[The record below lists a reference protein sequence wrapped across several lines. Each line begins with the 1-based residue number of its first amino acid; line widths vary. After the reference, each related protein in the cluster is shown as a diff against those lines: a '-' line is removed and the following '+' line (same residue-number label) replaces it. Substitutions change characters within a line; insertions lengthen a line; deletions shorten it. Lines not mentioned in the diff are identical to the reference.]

1 MKYSKYLYL
10 AIVLGATLLTVA
22 CGAVSTVHDT
32 GSLVS
37 ALRGAGLQVGQ
48 DQYTMLR
55 QPFLSVPGHL
65 LLVNGQRVETYDYAS
80 ASAVRTD
87 AGHIPKDAY
96 LVTTPHGQVMMDWP
110 GPPHVF
116 SRGTVIVLYA
126 GTDATILHAL
136 KSAQGPQIVGV

>member
-1 MKYSKYLYL
+1 M
-10 AIVLGATLLTVA
+10 I
-22 CGAVSTVHDT
+22 
-32 GSLVS
+32 
-37 ALRGAGLQVGQ
+37 
-48 DQYTMLR
+48 
-55 QPFLSVPGHL
+55 
-65 LLVNGQRVETYDYAS
+65 GQRVETYDYAS

-87 AGHIPKDAY
+87 AGYIAKDAC

-116 SRGTVIVLYA
+116 ARGNVIVLYA